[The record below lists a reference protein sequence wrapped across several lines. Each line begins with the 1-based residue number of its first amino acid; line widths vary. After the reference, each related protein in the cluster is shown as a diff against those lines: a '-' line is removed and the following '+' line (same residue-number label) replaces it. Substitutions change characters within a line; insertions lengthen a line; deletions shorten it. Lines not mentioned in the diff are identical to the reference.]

1 LLNDSVQGRFGH
13 SFRSGTLSVDRSKM
27 TPKFATLEID
37 ETTAFGLRLMR
48 SFLKLRDRQ
57 HHEELIELAER
68 LAEEEQ
74 RYPAEPDV

>member
-1 LLNDSVQGRFGH
+1 
-13 SFRSGTLSVDRSKM
+13 
-27 TPKFATLEID
+27 
-37 ETTAFGLRLMR
+37 MR

-68 LAEEEQ
+68 LVEEEQ